1 MIMKLVLTSSMN
13 TDPKAP
19 LGRNFLFC
27 FYIGISVIQANHLFK
42 MKSFSLDI
50 FKQIILT
57 RSSMKLVNNVE
68 DFVVFPISKVFNP
81 EIFSSVSA
89 ADASFENNKL
99 MKFKTWISHSSPDN
113 GLIFSVA
120 HAVPY
125 IGVYLNFFNNIISGR
140 ETHKIAVI
148 FVAEGQ
154 EDKISILSNTGGSEA
169 FEEFVA
175 GLGWEV
181 ELETHTGFIGGL
193 TR

>member
-1 MIMKLVLTSSMN
+1 M
-13 TDPKAP
+13 
-19 LGRNFLFC
+19 
-27 FYIGISVIQANHLFK
+27 
-42 MKSFSLDI
+42 
-50 FKQIILT
+50 
-57 RSSMKLVNNVE
+57 
-68 DFVVFPISKVFNP
+68 
-81 EIFSSVSA
+81 
-89 ADASFENNKL
+89 
-99 MKFKTWISHSSPDN
+99 W
-113 GLIFSVA
+113 VA